1 MLKLSKKKGSKFKLY
16 PPSYKYILI
25 AFIYEENHYS
35 NLYFYYCNYQIIIKN
50 EKINWFPD
58 GIVLENN
65 FKNLLLKKRKIIDF
79 LKYFLYSS

>member
-50 EKINWFPD
+50 EKIN
-58 GIVLENN
+58 
-65 FKNLLLKKRKIIDF
+65 
-79 LKYFLYSS
+79 